1 MSSRENVA
9 VIHVA
14 KYLDGYDRLCDH
26 NCIFC
31 MERMEPGD
39 SNESL
44 PALSDIKSAILQY
57 IAEYGEITKL
67 YIAGGEPT
75 LRKDFSD
82 IVKLAQDYC
91 DSVVLSTCC
100 DYKDSYRTINMICDL
115 GIKSVA
121 TSIHGST
128 NEVHDRITG
137 VPGSLDNT
145 LGAIGQLSDRGVK
158 VTINSVVCS
167 ININDMPQ
175 IAQMFSKN
183 GIPIDKLTFTHYIH
197 HGNAYYH
204 DELKFKADEYKNV
217 LSEAINSCDSAPYE
231 ITFRDFP
238 LCLEERLA
246 EHQEVVE
253 EINIICLNTKEMI
266 AIGEKAPI
274 LLKEKCYQCSLMG
287 KCPKYLMANY
297 TEA

>member
-82 IVKLAQDYC
+82 IVRLAQDYC
-91 DSVVLSTCC
+91 DSIVLSTCC
-100 DYKDSYRTINMICDL
+100 DYKDSYRTINMIFNL

-128 NEVHDRITG
+128 NEVHDRLTG
-137 VPGSLDNT
+137 VQGSLDNT
-145 LGAIGQLSDRGVK
+145 LGAIRQLSDRGVK
-158 VTINSVVCS
+158 VTINSVVCAL
-167 ININDMPQ
+167 NIDDMPQ
-175 IAQMFSKN
+175 IVQMFSKN

-204 DELKFKADEYKNV
+204 DELKFKVDEYKNV

-266 AIGEKAPI
+266 AIGEKAPA
-274 LLKEKCYQCSLMG
+274 LLKEKCHHCSLVG
-287 KCPKYLMANY
+287 ECPKYLMSNY